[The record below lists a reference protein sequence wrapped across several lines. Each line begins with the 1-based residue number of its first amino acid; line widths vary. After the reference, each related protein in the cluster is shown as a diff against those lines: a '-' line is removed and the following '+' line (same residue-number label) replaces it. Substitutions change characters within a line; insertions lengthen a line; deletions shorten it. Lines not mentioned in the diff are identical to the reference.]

1 MLVLDMS
8 TRKTS
13 VKIDEELLAA
23 VQTILETSTV
33 KDTIEQAF
41 LEVLRARART
51 EEVEALAEQK
61 GMDLRDE
68 VLSKAWRY

>member
-1 MLVLDMS
+1 MP

-13 VKIDEELLAA
+13 VTIDEELLAA
-23 VQTILETSTV
+23 VQAILETSTV

-61 GMDLRDE
+61 GMDLRDG
-68 VLSKAWRY
+68 VLSKAWRH